1 MNTITQTDGFSFA
14 RFRAVVANDIITLRK
29 TIITAISIGFFMF
42 FLVEGLSLKTYFNS
56 GFMFHDVAYTLS
68 NIFPLTCVM
77 LITMMGSLM
86 LHDCRRKETRIA
98 VIMLP
103 ARQSEKYLSRITVCL
118 FGILLGIL
126 IHVVL
131 YYLFLGLHFAFQ
143 SNVELPANMSEPWQY
158 LNPFGYYGRI
168 VVYNHGANSV
178 HELSNLAVMAFMV
191 MCLWSCYI
199 LGGTIWKKGSWIIT
213 SAVLLALS
221 FVSAGMLKDN
231 HSFTIFLNATTYI
244 EDFML
249 NMVICLTIT
258 ALNIMVSYLI
268 FKRMQVTHKKLSD
281 LLGRHR
287 RT

>member
-118 FGILLGIL
+118 FGILAGVL

-143 SNVELPANMSEPWQY
+143 SGTELSAAMSQPWQY
-158 LNPFGYYGRI
+158 LNPFGFHGQITANGRDI
-168 VVYNHGANSV
+168 RPHDIMNLWILVFVV
-178 HELSNLAVMAFMV
+178 
-191 MCLWSCYI
+191 LWLFSSYV
-199 LGGTIWKKGSWIIT
+199 LGGTIWKKGSWFIT
-213 SAVLLALS
+213 SAVLLMLS
-221 FVSAGMLKDN
+221 FFTAGMLKDD
-231 HSFTIFLNATTYI
+231 HTVTFFLNAKTLVS
-244 EDFML
+244 DFVINIGIFL
-249 NMVICLTIT
+249 LLTAVNICL
-258 ALNIMVSYLI
+258 SYLI

-281 LLGRHR
+281 FLGRRR

>member
-118 FGILLGIL
+118 FGILAGVL

-143 SNVELPANMSEPWQY
+143 SNVELPAGMSQPWQY
-158 LNPFGYYGRI
+158 LNPFGF
-168 VVYNHGANSV
+168 HGQITITGID
-178 HELSNLAVMAFMV
+178 LSRKEIMSLTVLMFIA
-191 MCLWSCYI
+191 LWIFSCYV
-199 LGGTIWKKGSWIIT
+199 LGGTIWKKGSWLIT
-213 SAVLLALS
+213 SAVLLMLS
-221 FVSAGMLKDN
+221 FFTAGMLKDD
-231 HSFTIFLNATTYI
+231 HTVTFFLNAKTLVS
-244 EDFML
+244 DFVINIGVFL
-249 NMVICLTIT
+249 LLTAVNICL
-258 ALNIMVSYLI
+258 SYLI

-281 LLGRHR
+281 FLGRRR

>member
-1 MNTITQTDGFSFA
+1 M
-14 RFRAVVANDIITLRK
+14 ANDIITLRK

-103 ARQSEKYLSRITVCL
+103 ARQSEKYLSRIVMCL
-118 FGILLGIL
+118 FGILAGIL

-131 YYLFLGLHFAFQ
+131 YYLFLGLHFVFQ
-143 SNVELPANMSEPWQY
+143 SGEELHTNMSQPWQY
-158 LNPFGYYGRI
+158 LNPFGFHGQI
-168 VVYNHGANSV
+168 TYNGNNINPQEIMSITTLFFIA
-178 HELSNLAVMAFMV
+178 
-191 MCLWSCYI
+191 LWLFSCYI
-199 LGGTIWKKGSWIIT
+199 LGGTIWKKGSWLIT
-213 SAVLLALS
+213 SAVLLMLS
-221 FVSAGMLKDN
+221 FFTAGMLKDD
-231 HSFTIFLNATTYI
+231 HTVTFFLNAKTLVS
-244 EDFML
+244 DFVINIGVFL
-249 NMVICLTIT
+249 LLTAVNICL
-258 ALNIMVSYLI
+258 SYLI

-281 LLGRHR
+281 FLGRRR

>member
-118 FGILLGIL
+118 FGILAGVL

-143 SNVELPANMSEPWQY
+143 SGTELSAAMSQPWQY
-158 LNPFGYYGRI
+158 LNPFGFHGLITANGRDI
-168 VVYNHGANSV
+168 RPHDIMNLWTLVFVV
-178 HELSNLAVMAFMV
+178 
-191 MCLWSCYI
+191 LWLFSSYV
-199 LGGTIWKKGSWIIT
+199 LGGTIWKKGSWLIT

-221 FVSAGMLKDN
+221 FITVGMLEDKHSVTFFLSADTFVDN
-231 HSFTIFLNATTYI
+231 FAIRASVLLLLSAFNF
-244 EDFML
+244 
-249 NMVICLTIT
+249 CL
-258 ALNIMVSYLI
+258 SYLI

>member
-56 GFMFHDVAYTLS
+56 GFMFLDVAYTLS

-118 FGILLGIL
+118 FGILAGVL

-143 SNVELPANMSEPWQY
+143 SNVELPAGMSQPWQY
-158 LNPFGYYGRI
+158 LNPFGF
-168 VVYNHGANSV
+168 HGQITITGID
-178 HELSNLAVMAFMV
+178 LSRKEIMSLTVLMFIA
-191 MCLWSCYI
+191 LWIFSCYV
-199 LGGTIWKKGSWIIT
+199 LGGTIWKKGSWLIT
-213 SAVLLALS
+213 SAVLLMLS
-221 FVSAGMLKDN
+221 FFTAGMLKDD
-231 HSFTIFLNATTYI
+231 HTVTFFLNAKTLVS
-244 EDFML
+244 DFVINSGVFL
-249 NMVICLTIT
+249 LLTAVNICL
-258 ALNIMVSYLI
+258 SYLI

-281 LLGRHR
+281 LIGRHR